1 LIALIGV
8 TVPRRLRADWKQ
20 EWEAELRHRE
30 LLLADWH
37 LLNWRHKF
45 DLFWR
50 STSAF
55 WDALW
60 LQPQRLEDEMFQDL
74 KYAFR
79 MLIKQPGFT
88 VVAVLS
94 LALGIG
100 ANTVIFSLLDA
111 VLLKSLPVR
120 EPGELLVFG
129 RGVDQGLT
137 NAFPNRSWDLFSYP
151 FYKEVQQRKDVFT
164 DVTAF
169 LSLNWGVHG
178 TVGGSNGEP
187 LQMDVHLVSGNYF
200 SVLGVQPFIGRIIV
214 EADDASPGVS
224 GVAVISHR
232 FWEQDLGGD
241 PDVLGKNISIS
252 QTPYTIVGVAPRE
265 FFGTTVGEA
274 PELWVPLAMEAELPP
289 ARWDGRNKKDHQSL
303 YLIGRLKEGV
313 SEQQATSAV
322 NVLFK
327 QSLHELAGP
336 QPSPERLE
344 NIERAGIELNPA
356 GTGISHLRQEF
367 SLSLKILMAVVGVVL
382 LIACGN
388 VANLLLGRS
397 AGRQKEF
404 AVRLAVGAGR
414 YRLVRQLLTE
424 SILLALI
431 GGLAGVLLAWWG
443 SHLIVVMASASSEAL
458 PLDVAPNARILG
470 FTLLTSVMS
479 AIIFGTA
486 PALRAARIEL
496 NSALR
501 GGKGAAQARSSTPL
515 SKAMVISQVAL
526 SLVLLVAAG
535 LFVRTLVNLQSLPT
549 GFNQQNV
556 MLFHTDSA
564 ATGFKGPQFI
574 SLLRGVE
581 ESVMAVPGVG
591 AASFSFVV
599 FNQGGWTSPV
609 SIRGLD
615 LPAGLGRIIR
625 QNVVGQDYFTTM
637 GIPILSGRSFGPQD
651 TDKSQRVAVISET
664 MAQRFFPDGSPVG
677 RRFGT
682 GGPENSERFEIIG
695 VARDV
700 KYMSLTEQQRPMAYY
715 FHAQDPQPLDN
726 FVVRFSGEPGTVVPL
741 VREAIKQVNRNLP
754 IDEVVTLSDH
764 VGRSLVQQ
772 KLVARLASFFGL
784 LALLLASIG
793 LYGVLSYSVARRTG
807 EIGIRMALGAGSR
820 TVLWMVLREAMV
832 LVVVGVV
839 GGLAASWYA
848 TRMAQE
854 LLFNVEPNDIATL
867 IGAAFSL
874 IVIAIVASYLPARR
888 ASRVDPM
895 IALRSE

>member
-1 LIALIGV
+1 
-8 TVPRRLRADWKQ
+8 
-20 EWEAELRHRE
+20 
-30 LLLADWH
+30 
-37 LLNWRHKF
+37 
-45 DLFWR
+45 
-50 STSAF
+50 
-55 WDALW
+55 
-60 LQPQRLEDEMFQDL
+60 
-74 KYAFR
+74 
-79 MLIKQPGFT
+79 
-88 VVAVLS
+88 
-94 LALGIG
+94 
-100 ANTVIFSLLDA
+100 
-111 VLLKSLPVR
+111 
-120 EPGELLVFG
+120 
-129 RGVDQGLT
+129 
-137 NAFPNRSWDLFSYP
+137 
-151 FYKEVQQRKDVFT
+151 
-164 DVTAF
+164 
-169 LSLNWGVHG
+169 
-178 TVGGSNGEP
+178 
-187 LQMDVHLVSGNYF
+187 
-200 SVLGVQPFIGRIIV
+200 
-214 EADDASPGVS
+214 
-224 GVAVISHR
+224 
-232 FWEQDLGGD
+232 
-241 PDVLGKNISIS
+241 
-252 QTPYTIVGVAPRE
+252 
-265 FFGTTVGEA
+265 
-274 PELWVPLAMEAELPP
+274 
-289 ARWDGRNKKDHQSL
+289 
-303 YLIGRLKEGV
+303 
-313 SEQQATSAV
+313 
-322 NVLFK
+322 
-327 QSLHELAGP
+327 
-336 QPSPERLE
+336 
-344 NIERAGIELNPA
+344 
-356 GTGISHLRQEF
+356 
-367 SLSLKILMAVVGVVL
+367 
-382 LIACGN
+382 
-388 VANLLLGRS
+388 
-397 AGRQKEF
+397 
-404 AVRLAVGAGR
+404 
-414 YRLVRQLLTE
+414 
-424 SILLALI
+424 
-431 GGLAGVLLAWWG
+431 
-443 SHLIVVMASASSEAL
+443 
-458 PLDVAPNARILG
+458 
-470 FTLLTSVMS
+470 
-479 AIIFGTA
+479 
-486 PALRAARIEL
+486 
-496 NSALR
+496 
-501 GGKGAAQARSSTPL
+501 
-515 SKAMVISQVAL
+515 MVISQVAL

-832 LVVVGVV
+832 LVIVGVV